1 MKKGCAR
8 RLLRRGGALCCALGA
23 MTVVGLTCDVQG
35 ACAQLGES
43 SQLLWALLHAE
54 MGDTVESDGLWQ
66 QMSALQRLSLS
77 QTSLLSRVQQEE
89 ESGEE
94 QTGEEQQQEEE
105 QEQAQSSTVQQEGE
119 DDEEA
124 QPETTA
130 GQVEER
136 TLLASEGGGYLSA
149 LGVSLYN
156 YTSQELD
163 VETLAAAEIALEPEE
178 GEGPQIL
185 IIHTHGSEAYT
196 MDGEDVYQQSDSYR
210 TTDTQ
215 YNVVRV
221 GDEMEQ
227 VFEGLGLTVLH
238 DRTLYDYP
246 QYDGAYGRAAAAISD
261 WLEQYPTI
269 QIVLDVHRDA
279 LAESDGTVYKTVAQ
293 VEGDS
298 TAQVMLVLGTDDNLT
313 HPNWRNNLALAI
325 RIQQELDGAWP
336 TLARPISLRSA
347 RFNQQLTYGSLLVE
361 VGSHGSPRQGA
372 RPAAGLFAQAGGVVF
387 VERLGGEG

>member
-1 MKKGCAR
+1 MKKGRLR
-8 RLLRRGGALCCALGA
+8 RLARRGGALCCALTA
-23 MTVVGLTCDVQG
+23 LTVMGLTCDFQSV
-35 ACAQLGES
+35 CVRLGDS
-43 SQLLWALLHAE
+43 SQLLWGLLRSELGEAIPS
-54 MGDTVESDGLWQ
+54 GDDPWQ
-66 QMSALQRLSLS
+66 QLTGLQRLSLS
-77 QTSLLSRVQQEE
+77 QTALLGAPR
-89 ESGEE
+89 
-94 QTGEEQQQEEE
+94 QTGEEDGQEEAEQESQEEE
-105 QEQAQSSTVQQEGE
+105 QTEQAAVQEEGE
-119 DDEEA
+119 DDG
-124 QPETTA
+124 ETLPDSSA
-130 GQVEER
+130 EQVEER

-156 YTSQELD
+156 YTSQEMD
-163 VETLAAAEIALEPEE
+163 VEALASAQIAVEPEE

-210 TTDTQ
+210 TTDTR

-221 GDEMEQ
+221 GDEMQQ
-227 VFEGLGLTVLH
+227 VFESLGLEVLH
-238 DRTLYDYP
+238 DCTLYDYP
-246 QYDGAYGRAAAAISD
+246 QYDGAYGRSAAAISA

-298 TAQVMLVLGTDDNLT
+298 TAQVMLVLGTDDSLE
-313 HPNWRNNLALAI
+313 HPNWLNNLALAI
-325 RIQQELDGAWP
+325 RIQQDLDAAYP

-361 VGSHGSPRQGA
+361 VGSHGNTLQEA
-372 RPAAGLFAQAGGVVF
+372 LNAADLFAQTAGEIF
-387 VERLGGEG
+387 VDLLKG

>member
-1 MKKGCAR
+1 MKKGRLR
-8 RLLRRGGALCCALGA
+8 RLARRGGALCCALVA
-23 MTVVGLTCDVQG
+23 LTVVGLTCDFQG
-35 ACAQLGES
+35 ACARLGDS
-43 SQLLWALLHAE
+43 TQLLWGLLRSELGEALPS
-54 MGDTVESDGLWQ
+54 GDDPWQ
-66 QMSALQRLSLS
+66 QLTGLQRLSLG
-77 QTSLLSRVQQEE
+77 QTALLGAARQTEKSGQEE
-89 ESGEE
+89 AEAEPEE
-94 QTGEEQQQEEE
+94 QTDGQAEEAAVQE
-105 QEQAQSSTVQQEGE
+105 EGE

-124 QPETTA
+124 QPESSA

-163 VETLAAAEIALEPEE
+163 VEALAAAEIAVEAEK
-178 GEGPQIL
+178 GDGPQIL
-185 IIHTHGSEAYT
+185 ILHTHGSEAYT
-196 MDGEDVYQQSDSYR
+196 MDGEDIYQESDSYR

-221 GDEMEQ
+221 GDEMQQ
-227 VFEGLGLTVLH
+227 VFESLGLEVLH

-246 QYDGAYGRAAAAISD
+246 QYDGAYGRSAAAISG

-279 LAESDGTVYKTVAQ
+279 LAGSDGTVYKTAAQ
-293 VEGDS
+293 LGGDS
-298 TAQVMLVLGTDDNLT
+298 TAQVMLVLGTNDNLE
-313 HPNWRNNLALAI
+313 HPNWLNNLALAI
-325 RIQQELDGAWP
+325 RIQQELDAAYP

-361 VGSHGSPRQGA
+361 VGSHGNTLQEA
-372 RPAAGLFAQAGGVVF
+372 LNAADLFAQTAGEVF
-387 VERLGGEG
+387 LELLEE